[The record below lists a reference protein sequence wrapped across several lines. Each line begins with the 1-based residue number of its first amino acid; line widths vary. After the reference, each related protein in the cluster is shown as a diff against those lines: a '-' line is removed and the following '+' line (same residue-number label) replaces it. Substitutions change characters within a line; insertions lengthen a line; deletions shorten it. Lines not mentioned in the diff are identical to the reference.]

1 MGDKSGVC
9 AVMVLQG
16 LSSLSLS
23 RVLVVGSINVDLYKK
38 LPEVP
43 TIQLSGPDA
52 IEQTIDL
59 AHLKG
64 RTLPA
69 KSLVETTAARCEP
82 NEEERLMLT
91 MQGPFEQRTGGKGA
105 NSAAAAANTAPCEL
119 IANLGASSASENS
132 LLLADLAASG
142 GGVKTSRCLV
152 LDEMPTGTAYIM
164 LYHDRDNCIVL
175 LGGANQQ
182 WPTAA
187 EVTEQLR
194 EPMTESAVVMLQREV
209 PEFVNVAAASL
220 ARSLGKPVFM
230 DVGGTDA
237 PLDPLLL
244 PHIDLIS
251 PNEAELSDISG
262 VDTTGDEGSVSMI
275 LVRQAVAALKEQL
288 RGAGNPRAEV
298 LVTLGSLGAVHFC
311 SEWANAGSVD
321 SAGLLAGETRS
332 GCFRLATSDG
342 RPLDTTGAGDC
353 FRGSF
358 AAARYVERRS
368 LEESMRWA
376 AAAASLAIEA
386 EGALTSMP
394 SRDQIEKRAAE
405 EMDVPML

>member
-1 MGDKSGVC
+1 
-9 AVMVLQG
+9 
-16 LSSLSLS
+16 
-23 RVLVVGSINVDLYKK
+23 
-38 LPEVP
+38 
-43 TIQLSGPDA
+43 
-52 IEQTIDL
+52 
-59 AHLKG
+59 
-64 RTLPA
+64 
-69 KSLVETTAARCEP
+69 
-82 NEEERLMLT
+82 
-91 MQGPFEQRTGGKGA
+91 
-105 NSAAAAANTAPCEL
+105 
-119 IANLGASSASENS
+119 
-132 LLLADLAASG
+132 
-142 GGVKTSRCLV
+142 V
-152 LDEMPTGTAYIM
+152 LDKVPTGTAYIM

-209 PEFVNVAAASL
+209 PECVNVAAASL
-220 ARSLGKPVFM
+220 AHSLGKPVFM

-237 PLDPLLL
+237 PLDRLLL

-288 RGAGNPRAEV
+288 SGAGNPRAEV

-311 SEWANAGSVD
+311 SEWANGGNVD

-332 GCFRLATSDG
+332 GCFRLATHDG
-342 RPLDTTGAGDC
+342 RPRDTTGAGDC

-394 SRDQIEKRAAE
+394 SRDRIEKRAAE
-405 EMDVPML
+405 EMDVPIL